1 MALMYQLP
9 IKGMDKKINVLDYGN
24 FKHEDFLYLL
34 NDDTVT
40 NRIPDVSIPQ
50 VVGEYDEINKQVILY
65 LNKRRLMMNKN
76 KLKTKIEDYKI
87 CIERFALDL
96 DIFKIDRRIAKDIKR
111 LLYTKLDELEDELKL
126 S

>member
-34 NDDTVT
+34 NDDTIT
-40 NRIPDVSIPQ
+40 NRIPDISIPR

-65 LNKRRLMMNKN
+65 KEVYMKRSELENK
-76 KLKTKIEDYKI
+76 IDDYQI
-87 CIERFALDL
+87 CVERFTLDL
-96 DIFKIDRRIAKDIKR
+96 DIFKIDRSIAKDIKR